1 MGQPSLC
8 ENGFRVMDVRE
19 ILILEAL
26 ISRLHDYTPMKSCNR
41 VIMKF
46 FLLRG
51 IYCRYLILANGQYAK
66 YSPSSRISASVVTTT
81 LKVIFGEIF

>member
-26 ISRLHDYTPMKSCNR
+26 ISK
-41 VIMKF
+41 
-46 FLLRG
+46 
-51 IYCRYLILANGQYAK
+51 
-66 YSPSSRISASVVTTT
+66 IS
-81 LKVIFGEIF
+81 